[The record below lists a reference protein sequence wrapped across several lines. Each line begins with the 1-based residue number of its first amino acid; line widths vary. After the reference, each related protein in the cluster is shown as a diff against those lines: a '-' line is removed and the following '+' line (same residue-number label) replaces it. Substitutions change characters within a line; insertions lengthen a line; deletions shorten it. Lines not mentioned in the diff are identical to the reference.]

1 MKYEDSPSRL
11 KDDYENE
18 KYMKKKYGQAISDGM
33 ILLLGAL
40 DAAENAYDLKCNM
53 FFYLEHKKGNLKEY
67 YSLSLEKRK
76 ANGEF

>member
-1 MKYEDSPSRL
+1 MKYEYSPSRL

-53 FFYLEHKKGNLKEY
+53 FFYLEHKKGKLKEY